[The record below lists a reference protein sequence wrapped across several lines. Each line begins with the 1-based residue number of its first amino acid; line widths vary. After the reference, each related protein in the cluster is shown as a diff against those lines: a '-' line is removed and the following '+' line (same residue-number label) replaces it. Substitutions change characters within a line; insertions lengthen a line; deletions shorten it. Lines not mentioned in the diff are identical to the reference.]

1 MGLLDPTPPR
11 RTSSS
16 AATPR
21 SDLTGIQL
29 LEAATT
35 AHAHAEQEFDR
46 SPETREDLEHAY
58 LAAAHALGAESHPDR
73 AVAWLGV
80 ATVRRYQKGRRA
92 DTLTAF
98 EALTADPD
106 RIPVWDAYFDY
117 ITYAVSAAALLA
129 IVERMPAPIRA
140 RNLSAVMAVAHGT
153 DRWGTMSP
161 DDQQQFRTALP
172 GLLDALDD
180 RPSLGALLSADAM
193 HEYRHGS
200 HPEAHRLMRGAIATG
215 HPTPACVDRLTID
228 LVKLGEK
235 AEAASILRD
244 ALTRPVPSDSTR
256 NRMAK
261 RLARCTTAAPQEPA
275 NVDEPGID
283 TPLPRPHRG
292 SCDRARTPRSPAEP
306 GGPRSA
312 GGLPAPLTEGTFRL
326 DDLAALEPS
335 VQTAVIIENE
345 TTCLTVPLPED
356 GVVIWGKGFEVDRV
370 GALPWLHDALV
381 HYWGDLDTHGFAILD
396 KLRLVATCTIV
407 SHGPGDAARPHR
419 PPIQRIGRPDCARVE
434 AEHTRRCRLRTRR
447 MVGDQ
452 RRGRA
457 VQDPVSAR
465 WHADLVGRRR
475 NVRRR
480 PWRGHH
486 RGCGEVVHRGGGR
499 R

>member
-98 EALTADPD
+98 DEALTADPD

-283 TPLPRPHRG
+283 TPPPTASSRQLRPGENTTITCGTWRAQISWRSARAAHRG
-292 SCDRARTPRSPAEP
+292 NLPSRRPGCPRTVRADGRHHRERDDVPDRPAT
-306 GGPRSA
+306 GGWSRH
-312 GGLPAPLTEGTFRL
+312 L
-326 DDLAALEPS
+326 
-335 VQTAVIIENE
+335 
-345 TTCLTVPLPED
+345 
-356 GVVIWGKGFEVDRV
+356 GKG
-370 GALPWLHDALV
+370 
-381 HYWGDLDTHGFAILD
+381 
-396 KLRLVATCTIV
+396 LR
-407 SHGPGDAARPHR
+407 
-419 PPIQRIGRPDCARVE
+419 GRP
-434 AEHTRRCRLRTRR
+434 RRCPPLAPRCP
-447 MVGDQ
+447 
-452 RRGRA
+452 RA
-457 VQDPVSAR
+457 
-465 WHADLVGRRR
+465 LLG
-475 NVRRR
+475 
-480 PWRGHH
+480 
-486 RGCGEVVHRGGGR
+486 
-499 R
+499 